1 MAVTV
6 FRRVVLNLIFIALVA
21 VVVAVILSGTRRDV
35 PSGAALVVAPVGKIV
50 EQSSETLLSDRF
62 YGTAVGVETVLRD
75 LVDGIAAAAKDPKI
89 KVLVLDL
96 DKMGAAGI
104 SQLQEIGEA
113 LNRFKAAG
121 KTVIASGDGYD
132 QRQYFLAAHAD
143 RLYLN
148 PMGQVWLS
156 GLGIFRHYL
165 KNALDKLKI
174 DFHVFRVGTYKSAL
188 EPFMR
193 TDMSP
198 DDRQS
203 NQAWLSVLWE
213 AYTSDVAALR
223 KLPADRIDAFINTLD
238 VKLAAQGGDAARLA
252 VASGLVDELKTR
264 DEVRDELTGL
274 VGMDESGKSYKKIDF
289 NTYAAIRL
297 PQERRPR
304 DEHRRVGLIVA
315 EGLIMDGTQP
325 PGRIGG
331 DSTAE
336 LIRQAREDEKVKAV
350 VLRINSGG
358 GSAVASEVIRREL
371 ELTRRAGKPVIVSM
385 SAIAASGAY
394 WLAVAADEIWALP
407 TTITGSIGIFA
418 ALPTFDQTLK
428 SIGITSDGV
437 GTTRLAG
444 AFDLSRPLNPLL
456 ADALQLQIEN
466 GYQRFIAQVS
476 QGRAMTPEAVEKV
489 AQGRVWAAKTARELG
504 LIDRFGGLGAAV
516 ESAAKLAGL
525 ETYDVVAI
533 EQQLTA
539 KERLVRKLG
548 RLIGGLVSG
557 AGNLYARR
565 SLEPLGTVFDNK
577 GSRPFC
583 ETGSPAV
590 PMPSAWSA
598 RVSPTDSLSSRT
610 FRGPGFMLSTYPGI
624 PAF

>member
-577 GSRPFC
+577 EIQALLRNGEPGRAYALC
-583 ETGSPAV
+583 LECTGIA
-590 PMPSAWSA
+590 
-598 RVSPTDSLSSRT
+598 D
-610 FRGPGFMLSTYPGI
+610 
-624 PAF
+624 

>member
-1 MAVTV
+1 MRSFFKGIGRFLRNLWKAVTV
-6 FRRVVLNLIFIALVA
+6 LRRVVLNLIFIALVLLL
-21 VVVAVILSGTRRDV
+21 VAVLLSGTGREV
-35 PSGAALVVAPVGKIV
+35 PAGAALVVAPVGKIV
-50 EQSSETLLSDRF
+50 EQSSETLLADRF

-75 LVDGIAAAAKDPKI
+75 LVDGIDAAANDPKI

-96 DKMGAAGI
+96 DKMGSAGI

-121 KTVIASGDGYD
+121 KTIIASGDGYD

-156 GLGIFRHYL
+156 GLGIFRHYY

-193 TDMSP
+193 NDMSS

-213 AYTSDVAALR
+213 AYTTDVATLR
-223 KLPADRIDAFINTLD
+223 KLPADRIDSFINTLD
-238 VKLAAQGGDAARLA
+238 GKLAAEGGDGARLA
-252 VASGLVDELKTR
+252 VAAGLVDELKTR
-264 DEVRDELTGL
+264 DEVRDELIGQ
-274 VGMDESGKSYKKIDF
+274 VGMDDSGKSYKKIDF
-289 NTYAAIRL
+289 NSYTAIRL
-297 PQERRPR
+297 PKARRPR
-304 DEHRRVGLIVA
+304 TENSHVGLIVA

-331 DSTAE
+331 NSTAE

-358 GSAVASEVIRREL
+358 GSAMASEVIRREL
-371 ELTRRAGKPVIVSM
+371 ELTRRAGKPVVVSM
-385 SAIAASGAY
+385 STIAASGAY
-394 WLAVAADEIWALP
+394 WLAVAANEIWALP

-418 ALPTFDQTLK
+418 ALPTFDQALK
-428 SIGITSDGV
+428 TIGINSDGV

-466 GYQRFIAQVS
+466 GYQRFIERVS
-476 QGRAMTPEAVEKV
+476 QGRNLTPAAVEKV

-504 LIDRFGGLGAAV
+504 LIDKFGGLGPAV
-516 ESAAKLAGL
+516 DSAAKLAGL
-525 ETYDVVAI
+525 EKYDLVAI
-533 EQQLTA
+533 EQPLTA
-539 KERLVRKLG
+539 RERLVRKLG
-548 RLIGGLVSG
+548 RLIGGLVSDTENFL
-557 AGNLYARR
+557 ALR
-565 SLEPLGTVFDNK
+565 SLEPLKSIVDDGDIAAVL
-577 GSRPFC
+577 R
-583 ETGSPAV
+583 TGE
-590 PMPSAWSA
+590 
-598 RVSPTDSLSSRT
+598 
-610 FRGPGFMLSTYPGI
+610 PGRAYALCLECMGV
-624 PAF
+624 AD

>member
-1 MAVTV
+1 MITILKGIGRFFRNFWKAVTV
-6 FRRVVLNLIFIALVA
+6 FRRVVLNLIFIALVLL
-21 VVVAVILSGTRRDV
+21 VVAVLLSGTSRQDV

-50 EQSSETLLSDRF
+50 EQSSETLLADRF
-62 YGTAVGVETVLRD
+62 YGTAMGVETVLRD
-75 LVDGIAAAAKDPKI
+75 LVDGIDAAAKDPKI
-89 KVLVLDL
+89 KVLVLDF

-113 LNRFKAAG
+113 LNRIKAAG
-121 KTVIASGDGYD
+121 KTIVASGDAYD

-156 GLGIFRHYL
+156 GLGIFRHYY

-193 TDMSP
+193 NDMSS

-203 NQAWLSVLWE
+203 NQGWLSVLWE
-213 AYTSDVAALR
+213 AYTTDVAALR
-223 KLPADRIDAFINTLD
+223 KLPADRIDSYINTLD
-238 VKLAAQGGDAARLA
+238 GKLAAEGGDAARLA

-264 DEVRDELTGL
+264 DEVRDDLIGL
-274 VGMDESGKSYKKIDF
+274 VGMDESGKNYKKIDF
-289 NTYAAIRL
+289 DTYTAIRL
-297 PQERRPR
+297 PKVRQPR
-304 DEHRRVGLIVA
+304 TENSRVGLIVA
-315 EGLIMDGTQP
+315 EGLIVDGTQP

-371 ELTRRAGKPVIVSM
+371 ELTRRAGKPVVVSM

-394 WLAVAADEIWALP
+394 WLAVAANEIWALP

-428 SIGITSDGV
+428 SIGINSDGV
-437 GTTRLAG
+437 GTTRLSG

-466 GYQRFIAQVS
+466 GYQRFIERVS
-476 QGRAMTPEAVEKV
+476 QGRNLTPAAVEKV

-504 LIDRFGGLGAAV
+504 LIDKFGGLGPAV

-525 ETYDVVAI
+525 EKYDLVPV
-533 EQQLTA
+533 EQPLTA
-539 KERLVRKLG
+539 RERLVRKLN
-548 RLIGGLVSG
+548 RLIGGLVLG
-557 AGNLYARR
+557 AGNFPALR
-565 SLEPLGTVFDNK
+565 SLEPLRSVFSD
-577 GSRPFC
+577 GDIEAVLR
-583 ETGSPAV
+583 TGE
-590 PMPSAWSA
+590 
-598 RVSPTDSLSSRT
+598 
-610 FRGPGFMLSTYPGI
+610 PGRAYALCLECMGI
-624 PAF
+624 AD